1 MKRRVD
7 AACVKREPGQVKAGD
22 RKSIE
27 DGLGVSTGE
36 ENSKPIPL
44 ASDKTE
50 SLNNLMK
57 ALFVRMMR
65 TKVVTRNLRP

>member
-1 MKRRVD
+1 MKRRVT
-7 AACVKREPGQVKAGD
+7 AGSVKREPGQVKAGD

-50 SLNNLMK
+50 SLNNL
-57 ALFVRMMR
+57 
-65 TKVVTRNLRP
+65 